1 MTDGHRFSDRTSQ
14 RDDDAEHAPASQ
26 LRYVTRIIAKLRAAL
41 KSRVPLGYEDETGFH
56 TGAIPSEE

>member
-1 MTDGHRFSDRTSQ
+1 MTDGHRFSGRTGR
-14 RDDDAEHAPASQ
+14 RDNNTHRSPTGQ
-26 LRYVTRIIAKLRAAL
+26 LSGVTGIIAKLRAAL